1 MNVAVEFK
9 DVDIL
14 FAQAG
19 REGRKGLR
27 DALAALDGGSTRTD
41 IQDKYGVIVGVA
53 GANLSVSRG
62 EISVLMGLSGSG
74 KSTLLR
80 AANGLNP
87 VTRGHVLVR
96 DGDAAID
103 VATCGTLEM
112 RRLRRERVAMVFQQ
126 FGLLPWRTVREN
138 VGFGLELRGES
149 ASQRRKIVDEKLEL
163 VGLTQWAE
171 RHVGELSG
179 GMQQRVGL
187 ARAFATDADILLMDE
202 PFSALDPLIRGKLQD
217 ELLTLQARVKKTILF
232 VSHDLDEALRLGDHI
247 SILQNG
253 RIIQTGTAE
262 DIVLAPVDEYVA
274 EFVRHMN
281 PLTVLTGSMI
291 MQRRASMAGDDGGV
305 WLDEARRYRLA
316 LNSAD
321 EALALHI
328 DGSALAL
335 SPVAE
340 DADLTQLKPGL
351 ALASACLSLQAII
364 QLRQRTGHPVLLA
377 ESGKILGVC
386 GEAEIIRAL
395 AGGRHTGAMPSQAPY

>member
-1 MNVAVEFK
+1 MNSAVEFK

-14 FAQAG
+14 FASAG

-27 DALAALDGGSTRTD
+27 DALAALDGGSTRSD
-41 IQDKYGVIVGVA
+41 IQNKYGVIVGVA
-53 GANLSVSRG
+53 GASLSVARG

-96 DGDAAID
+96 DGDSAID
-103 VATCGTLEM
+103 VATCDTLEL

-149 ASQRRKIVDEKLEL
+149 AAQRRKIVDEKLEL

-217 ELLTLQARVKKTILF
+217 ELLMLQARVKKTILF

-291 MQRRASMAGDDGGV
+291 MQRRASMAGDGGGV
-305 WLDEARRYRLA
+305 WLDAGRRYRLA

-321 EALALHI
+321 EALSLRL
-328 DGSALAL
+328 DGVAHELA
-335 SPVAE
+335 PIAE
-340 DADLTQLKPGL
+340 DADLSRLKPGV
-351 ALASACLSLQAII
+351 AVAPAGLSLQTII
-364 QLRQRTGHPVLLA
+364 QLRQATGHPVLLS

-395 AGGRHTGAMPSQAPY
+395 AGGRDLPKSVGI